1 MIEDFGAHL
10 KSERELRGVTID
22 EVASKTKIHARYLH
36 ALENNQFE
44 KLPGEVF
51 INGFIRSMA
60 KVIGADEN
68 ELLSAYS
75 DIIKQSP
82 NEDKYL
88 STPTKEK
95 PKINI
100 NFILILSLIILFFG
114 GAIWGLKLS
123 FQKDNKVLPE
133 STPQVLN
140 SKQTTSGETNLDN
153 LSAIIPKN
161 KKPTSSLNETDV
173 APKTSSA
180 TPIIPPKN
188 LQENNSSEPT
198 SSNQILKNEGILEEN
213 TTTSE
218 ISNKE

>member
-1 MIEDFGAHL
+1 MIEDFGAYL

-75 DIIKQSP
+75 DIIKEAP
-82 NEDKYL
+82 HDDKNL
-88 STPTKEK
+88 STLLKKK
-95 PKINI
+95 PKLNI
-100 NFILILSLIILFFG
+100 NFILLLSLVILFLAG
-114 GAIWGLKLS
+114 GIWGLKFI
-123 FQKDNKVLPE
+123 FQKDNKVSPE
-133 STPQVLN
+133 SSPSVLN
-140 SKQTTSGETNLDN
+140 SKQTTTGETNPGS
-153 LSAIIPKN
+153 LSTVISKIEALPL
-161 KKPTSSLNETDV
+161 PLNETDI
-173 APKTSSA
+173 APQPSST
-180 TPIIPPKN
+180 TPIITPKN
-188 LQENNSSEPT
+188 LPENNSGKPT
-198 SSNQILKNEGILEEN
+198 LSNQILKKEGTLEE
-213 TTTSE
+213 TTTTPG

>member
-44 KLPGEVF
+44 KLPGKVF

-75 DIIKQSP
+75 DIMKESSH
-82 NEDKYL
+82 EDKNL
-88 STPTKEK
+88 STPFEEK
-95 PKINI
+95 PKYNINI
-100 NFILILSLIILFFG
+100 ILLLSLAILFLA
-114 GAIWGLKLS
+114 GALFGLKFI
-123 FQKDNKVLPE
+123 FQKDNKVSTE
-133 STPQVLN
+133 SNPPVLN
-140 SKQTTSGETNLDN
+140 SKQTTTREKPPGSLSTVISEIKALPLPLNKTNVT
-153 LSAIIPKN
+153 PQ
-161 KKPTSSLNETDV
+161 TSLI
-173 APKTSSA
+173 

-188 LQENNSSEPT
+188 LKENNSKDPT
-198 SSNQILKNEGILEEN
+198 
-213 TTTSE
+213 
-218 ISNKE
+218 

>member
-51 INGFIRSMA
+51 IHGFIRSMA

-75 DIIKQSP
+75 DIIQEPSH
-82 NEDKYL
+82 EDKNL
-88 STPTKEK
+88 STPFQEK
-95 PKINI
+95 PKLNI
-100 NFILILSLIILFFG
+100 NFILLLSLVILFLA
-114 GAIWGLKLS
+114 GALVGLNLI
-123 FQKDNKVLPE
+123 FQKDNKVLTKSSLP
-133 STPQVLN
+133 VLN
-140 SKQTTSGETNLDN
+140 SKQTTTGESKSGNLP
-153 LSAIIPKN
+153 AIIPKIEE
-161 KKPTSSLNETDV
+161 PPSSLNETD
-173 APKTSSA
+173 ATPKTSLNA
-180 TPIIPPKN
+180 RIIPPQN
-188 LQENNSSEPT
+188 LQENISGEPT
-198 SSNQILKNEGILEEN
+198 LSNQVLKKEVTSEEK
-213 TTTSE
+213 TTTSG

>member
-180 TPIIPPKN
+180 TPIISPQI
-188 LQENNSSEPT
+188 LQESISGEPKL
-198 SSNQILKNEGILEEN
+198 SNQVLKKEGTLEEKN
-213 TTTSE
+213 TTLG

>member
-10 KSERELRGVTID
+10 RSERELRGVTID

-82 NEDKYL
+82 HEDTYL
-88 STPTKEK
+88 STPIKEK
-95 PKINI
+95 PKLNI

-114 GAIWGLKLS
+114 GVIWGLKLS

-133 STPQVLN
+133 STSPVLN

-161 KKPTSSLNETDV
+161 KKPTPSLNETDV
-173 APKTSSA
+173 SPKTSSA
-180 TPIIPPKN
+180 TPIIPPQI
-188 LQENNSSEPT
+188 LQESISGEPT
-198 SSNQILKNEGILEEN
+198 LSNQALKKEGTLEEKN
-213 TTTSE
+213 TTPG

>member
-75 DIIKQSP
+75 DIIKETP
-82 NEDKYL
+82 NEDKNL
-88 STPTKEK
+88 STPFQKKTK
-95 PKINI
+95 PNI
-100 NFILILSLIILFFG
+100 NFIVLLSLIILFFG
-114 GAIWGLKLS
+114 GAIWGLTFIS
-123 FQKDNKVLPE
+123 SKDNKVSPE
-133 STPQVLN
+133 SSPPVLK
-140 SKQTTSGETNLDN
+140 SKQTSTGETNPDN
-153 LSAIIPKN
+153 LSAVIPKIEALPLPLN
-161 KKPTSSLNETDV
+161 KTDAVPKATST
-173 APKTSSA
+173 K
-180 TPIIPPKN
+180 PIILPKN
-188 LQENNSSEPT
+188 LQESYSLEPIL
-198 SSNQILKNEGILEEN
+198 SNQVLKKEGTLEEKN
-213 TTTSE
+213 TTPGV
-218 ISNKE
+218 SNKE

>member
-51 INGFIRSMA
+51 IHGFIRSMA

-75 DIIKQSP
+75 DIIKEPSH
-82 NEDKYL
+82 EDKNL
-88 STPTKEK
+88 STPFQEK
-95 PKINI
+95 PKLNI
-100 NFILILSLIILFFG
+100 NFILLLSLVILFLA
-114 GAIWGLKLS
+114 GALVGLKFI
-123 FQKDNKVLPE
+123 FQKDSKV
-133 STPQVLN
+133 STEPSPPVLN
-140 SKQTTSGETNLDN
+140 SKQITTGKINQNSSSTV
-153 LSAIIPKN
+153 IPKIEAL
-161 KKPTSSLNETDV
+161 PLNENDV
-173 APKTSSA
+173 ALQALAA

-188 LQENNSSEPT
+188 LQENNSGEPT
-198 SSNQILKNEGILEEN
+198 VSNQILKKEGILEKK
-213 TTTSE
+213 TTTSG

>member
-1 MIEDFGAHL
+1 MIEDFGAYL

-75 DIIKQSP
+75 DIIKEAP
-82 NEDKYL
+82 HDDKNL
-88 STPTKEK
+88 STLLKK
-95 PKINI
+95 NPKLNI
-100 NFILILSLIILFFG
+100 NFILLLSLVILFLAG
-114 GAIWGLKLS
+114 GILGLK
-123 FQKDNKVLPE
+123 FIFENDNKVSPE
-133 STPQVLN
+133 SSPSVLN
-140 SKQTTSGETNLDN
+140 SKQTTTGETNPDS
-153 LSAIIPKN
+153 LSTVISKIEALPL
-161 KKPTSSLNETDV
+161 PLNENAVT
-173 APKTSSA
+173 PQSSST
-180 TPIIPPKN
+180 TPIITPKILPKN
-188 LQENNSSEPT
+188 NSGKPT
-198 SSNQILKNEGILEEN
+198 LSNQILKKEGTLEE
-213 TTTSE
+213 TTTIPG